1 MSKSEDKIV
10 KQSDQDSQEQTENKE
25 CLLGNGESHPLSP
38 PAGGYESMSY
48 PSPDFAKQS
57 DTDLAGYISLISE
70 YYKNPRLVQGL
81 ILA

>member
-1 MSKSEDKIV
+1 
-10 KQSDQDSQEQTENKE
+10 
-25 CLLGNGESHPLSP
+25 L
-38 PAGGYESMSY
+38 SY